1 MSRRLT
7 GVIFCGIA
15 AMLYAARYL
24 TAAVYGSGQSNT
36 WSAQLFTALLGYVS
50 NNLTVAAIVALVAG
64 VAYLVW
70 AEVAP
75 DRR

>member
-7 GVIFCGIA
+7 GVILCAIA

-24 TAAVYGSGQSNT
+24 TAAIYGSGQSHT
-36 WSAQLFTALLGYVS
+36 WSADLFAALLRYVGS
-50 NNLTVAAIVALVAG
+50 DLTIAAIVALVVG

-75 DRR
+75 ERG